1 MRRISKPELYDKTD
15 RELDGLSEEFQ
26 KAIGAAEEDAR
37 EAHAVVR
44 DIRYV
49 RGRKRRPEP

>member
-1 MRRISKPELYDKTD
+1 MRRISKPELYDETD

-26 KAIGAAEEDAR
+26 KAIGAAQEDAR